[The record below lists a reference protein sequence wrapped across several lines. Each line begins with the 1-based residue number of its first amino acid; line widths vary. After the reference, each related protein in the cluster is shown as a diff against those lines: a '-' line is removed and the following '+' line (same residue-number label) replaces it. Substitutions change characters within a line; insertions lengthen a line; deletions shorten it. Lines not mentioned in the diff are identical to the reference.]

1 MRLMTVALLFV
12 SLSAS
17 AGEYVS
23 RSFSMSLG
31 GSGWNTTYYNCDA
44 LEDLVEGHLEKL
56 GASNIHVSCF
66 GGLEQW
72 GNRWNPSPASVT
84 ARFDAPVRSGTSSQ
98 TLTLKSRM
106 GDSCDAHVATLDRAL
121 PLFPGVKVLSRT
133 AQCSGGRTDRWA
145 YSVSIP
151 E

>member
-31 GSGWNTTYYNCDA
+31 GMGWNTTFYNCNA
-44 LEDLVEGHLEKL
+44 LEDLVEGHLEDL
-56 GASNIHVSCF
+56 GAANVRVRCV

-72 GNRWNPSPASVT
+72 GNPSPAHVT
-84 ARFDAPVRSGTSSQ
+84 ARFDAPVPMGTTTE
-98 TLTLKSRM
+98 TLTLKSRP
-106 GDSCDAHVATLDRAL
+106 GDSCEAHVATLDRAL
-121 PLFPGVKVLSRT
+121 PLFPGVKILSRT
-133 AQCSGGRTDRWA
+133 AQCNSGRTGRWA
-145 YSVSIP
+145 YSITVT